1 MKRLDDGKVSLVDFM
16 RSIKFDHGASA
27 TQNYKVPTNL
37 AHFSPRARS
46 GNQPA
51 VEDTQLIRSAN

>member
-16 RSIKFDHGASA
+16 RSIKFDHGSSA
-27 TQNYKVPTNL
+27 KHKYEVPTHL
-37 AHFSPRARS
+37 ASFNPRARTS
-46 GNQPA
+46 AQPA